1 MSLIGSI
8 LCFKSSANLYIYILC
23 IKLYSIK
30 GTFKICVVW
39 ILNVLMEKSTY
50 TIHLYKYKNTRIGLC
65 IIFLL
70 SFSFTK
76 VLYVQTMALDGG
88 TVYCITIII
97 FHVSLFSTRPVSVL
111 GPCMCRLWPHGGTDP
126 RKVKKNQCGPG
137 CLTGKLQ
144 NQSRLNGP
152 GESRAVDA
160 EHDQ

>member
-1 MSLIGSI
+1 
-8 LCFKSSANLYIYILC
+8 
-23 IKLYSIK
+23 
-30 GTFKICVVW
+30 
-39 ILNVLMEKSTY
+39 MEKSTY

-76 VLYVQTMALDGG
+76 VLYVQTMARDGG
-88 TVYCITIII
+88 TVYCITITI

-111 GPCMCRLWPHGGTDP
+111 GPCMCRLWPMAEPIHT
-126 RKVKKNQCGPG
+126 KYKKNQCGPG

-152 GESRAVDA
+152 GESRARVRLYLLTKGNKKIKMVWKA
-160 EHDQ
+160 RKARERTFR

>member
-1 MSLIGSI
+1 MPT
-8 LCFKSSANLYIYILC
+8 YIYRLC

-76 VLYVQTMALDGG
+76 VLYVQTIARDGG

-111 GPCMCRLWPHGGTDP
+111 GPCMCRLWPMAGSIHAKYKKPMRARLPHGQVAKP
-126 RKVKKNQCGPG
+126 KQIKRARRK
-137 CLTGKLQ
+137 
-144 NQSRLNGP
+144 SR
-152 GESRAVDA
+152 SRRGVRPVAR
-160 EHDQ
+160 

>member
-1 MSLIGSI
+1 MFYIKCQLI
-8 LCFKSSANLYIYILC
+8 YRLC

-88 TVYCITIII
+88 TVYCITITI

-111 GPCMCRLWPHGGTDP
+111 GPCMCRLWPM
-126 RKVKKNQCGPG
+126 
-137 CLTGKLQ
+137 
-144 NQSRLNGP
+144 
-152 GESRAVDA
+152 A
-160 EHDQ
+160 EPIHAK